1 MSLLSWLLALAG
13 FTLLALA
20 MEEHHAWLL
29 GREIERPR
37 QILWRGLGFAL
48 LSLSWMAAAASWGPA
63 VGTVGWCGVL
73 SFAAAPLILART
85 YGKPSRRR

>member
-29 GREIERPR
+29 GREIDRAR
-37 QILWRGLGFAL
+37 QRFWRGKGFTL
-48 LSLSWMAAAASWGPA
+48 LALSWVVATVGHGPG
-63 VGTVGWCGVL
+63 VGTVLWCGL
-73 SFAAAPLILART
+73 LTLAAAPLLLART
-85 YGKPSRRR
+85 YVKPPQRR

>member
-20 MEEHHAWLL
+20 MEEHHAWAL

-37 QILWRGLGFAL
+37 QRLWRGLGFAL
-48 LSLSWMAAAASWGPA
+48 LGLSWVAAAAGWGPA
-63 VGTVGWCGVL
+63 VGTVTWCGVL
-73 SFAAAPLILART
+73 SVAAAPLVLART
-85 YGKPSRRR
+85 YVTPPRRR